1 MTLTPFRFVR
11 ASAPVAFALAL
22 LACRSSAAVHPAPM
36 QTPAPAPRPGPRAI
50 QPPPAVASMAAHPIV
65 PQPTEVVP
73 SDAPPFVV
81 GKATSVVV
89 PTGNGDAAR
98 VGEMLAALLRPSTA
112 HPIPLRAA
120 DGALPAGA
128 IGLRLSSNP
137 ALGSEGYELLVTADS
152 VRILATS
159 PAGLF
164 HGMQSLRQ
172 LLPAGIEAEQG
183 EMQMATAWSAPAGR
197 ITDTPRF
204 GWRGAMLDVA
214 RHFFTV
220 DEVRQF
226 IDLLALYKLNTLH
239 VHLSDD
245 QGWRIQIDAWP
256 RLTTIG
262 ASTEVGG
269 GPGGFYT
276 KAEWASI
283 VRYAQDRFITVV
295 PEIDMPSHTNAAIAS
310 YPELGCSRPAPD
322 GPTAGGP
329 PAPYTNIRVGW
340 STFCSD
346 SEATYRFIDGVVR
359 ELAEMTP
366 GPYLHIGGD
375 EVEVLTDAQYTR
387 FVERTQDIVRRHGK
401 MAVGWEEIAKARL
414 HPTTIAQQWRSDTA
428 LRAVR
433 QGAKVLLS
441 PAPRAYIDMKYTPS
455 TELGL
460 RWAGFVEL
468 QTSYDW
474 DPATFYPGVTEASI
488 AGVEAPLWS
497 ETIQNITGAL
507 YLAVPRLPALAEVA
521 WSAQGRRDW
530 ESFRTRIAA
539 HAPRWRLLGINYYP
553 SPQVAW

>member
-1 MTLTPFRFVR
+1 
-11 ASAPVAFALAL
+11 
-22 LACRSSAAVHPAPM
+22 
-36 QTPAPAPRPGPRAI
+36 
-50 QPPPAVASMAAHPIV
+50 MATHPIV

-73 SDAPPFVV
+73 ADAPPFVV
-81 GKATSVVV
+81 GASTSVVV
-89 PTGNGDAAR
+89 PTGNSDAAR
-98 VGEMLAALLRPSTA
+98 VGEMLAAIVRPSTM
-112 HPIPLRAA
+112 HPVPVRPA
-120 DGALPAGA
+120 DGALPTGA
-128 IGLRLSSNP
+128 IGLRLNGNP
-137 ALGSEGYELLVTADS
+137 TLGSEGYELLVTTDS
-152 VRILATS
+152 VRIVAAA

-172 LLPAGIEAEQG
+172 LFPAGVEAEQG
-183 EMQMATAWSAPAGR
+183 EMQMAAAWSVPTGR
-197 ITDTPRF
+197 ITDSPRF

-220 DEVRQF
+220 KEVTQF
-226 IDLLALYKLNTLH
+226 IDLLALYKMNTLH
-239 VHLSDD
+239 VHLADD
-245 QGWRIQIDAWP
+245 QGWRIQVDAWP
-256 RLTTIG
+256 RLAAHG
-262 ASTEVGG
+262 GSTQVGG
-269 GPGGFYT
+269 GPGGFYS
-276 KAEWASI
+276 KAEWSAI
-283 VRYAQDRFITVV
+283 VRYAQDRFITVI

-322 GPTAGGP
+322 GPNAGSR
-329 PAPYTNIRVGW
+329 AALYTGIHVGW

-346 SEATYRFIDGVVR
+346 SESTYRFIDDVVR
-359 ELAEMTP
+359 ELAEITP

-401 MAVGWEEIAKARL
+401 MVVGWEEIAKARL

-433 QGAKVLLS
+433 QGAKILLS
-441 PAPRAYIDMKYTPS
+441 PAPRTYIDMKYTPS

-474 DPATFYPGVTEASI
+474 DPATFYPGVNESSI
-488 AGVEAPLWS
+488 VGVEAPLWS

-507 YLAVPRLPALAEVA
+507 YLAVPRLPALAEVG

-539 HAPRWRLLGINYYP
+539 HAPRWRLLGINFYP